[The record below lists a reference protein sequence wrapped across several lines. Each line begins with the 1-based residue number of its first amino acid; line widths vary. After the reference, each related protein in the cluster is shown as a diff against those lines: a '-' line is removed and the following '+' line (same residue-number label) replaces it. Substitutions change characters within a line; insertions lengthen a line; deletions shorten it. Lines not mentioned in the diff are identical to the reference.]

1 MAQQRDKSALALT
14 SQLAQIRITL
24 KKELGDEY
32 DEKMEPVRI
41 ALREIAQEKPLTTI
55 LQQAITRMLAKE
67 ADNIEMMT
75 LISAGLDVI
84 EESRETRH

>member
-1 MAQQRDKSALALT
+1 MTQQKDESALALT
-14 SQLAQIRITL
+14 SQLAQIRTTL

-41 ALREIAQEKPLTTI
+41 ALREAAQEKPLTKI

>member
-14 SQLAQIRITL
+14 SQLAQIRTTL

-32 DEKMEPVRI
+32 DEKMEPVRT
-41 ALREIAQEKPLTTI
+41 ALREAAQEKPLTKI